1 MLTKRKPSYLLHKT
15 SGQARVRIDG
25 KDHYLGPHN
34 SPESIDR
41 YNELVDEWL
50 ARQGDVSAFTLTVD
64 HLALLYLK
72 YADGYYLKDGKPTGE
87 ADTIRL
93 ALRPLLELYGISRAR
108 EFGPRKLKDVRE
120 AMIKAGWVR
129 TSINAHVGRI
139 RRMFKWAVA
148 EELLPVDVYT
158 TLSTVSGLRS
168 GRSRAKESKP
178 VKPVPEAFFDA
189 VRPHVSRQVWGMIQ
203 LQLLTGMRPGEVV
216 LMRGCDLDITGKVW
230 EYVPQSHK
238 TQHHGKQR
246 MVFIGEK
253 AQEILWPFL
262 KNDVQ
267 SYLFSPIDA
276 RREFNEE
283 LRKNRKTKV
292 FPCEQKRKPK
302 INPKRKPGEHYTT
315 VTYGGAIKRAC
326 KAAGIPAWA
335 PNRLRHNA
343 ATNIRREFG
352 IEAARTVL
360 GHSSAVTSEI
370 YAEMDFDSARAI
382 MAKIG

>member
-25 KDHYLGPHN
+25 KDHYLGLHN

-72 YADGYYLKDGKPTGE
+72 HADGYYLKDEKPTGE
-87 ADTIRL
+87 GDTIRL

-108 EFGPRKLKDVRE
+108 EFGPRKLKDVRN
-120 AMIKAGWVR
+120 AMIQAGWVR

-168 GRSRAKESKP
+168 GRSRAKEPKP
-178 VKPVPEAFFDA
+178 VKPVPEAFVDA

-216 LMRGCDLDITGKVW
+216 LMRGCDLNITDNVW

-238 TQHHGKQR
+238 TSHHGKQR
-246 MVFIGEK
+246 MIFLGEK
-253 AQEILWPFL
+253 AQDVLWSFL

-267 SYLFSPIDA
+267 ASLFSPADA
-276 RREFNEE
+276 RREFDE
-283 LRKNRKTKV
+283 
-292 FPCEQKRKPK
+292 KRKQERKSP
-302 INPKRKPGEHYTT
+302 ITPSQQSRKRKAKPKKQPGERYTT
-315 VTYGGAIKRAC
+315 VSYGRAIRNAC
-326 KAAGIPAWA
+326 KKAGIDPWS

-360 GHSSAVTSEI
+360 GHSSAITSEI